1 MHFNKPLSNIEYYLL
16 LCFGIFYL
24 CYFIRMAYIGYQMK
38 ANFKYVVL
46 KFFLRSIYFSL
57 ILMAILSPSF
67 GDVKKEIT
75 ISEKEIFF
83 LVDVSRSMSV
93 KDVQPNRLIKTKKT
107 LIATIKGINANKVG
121 LIIFAKD
128 AYVQC
133 PLTSDKEAIQMFIE
147 TINENL
153 LVDRGTDY
161 SVAISLAI
169 EKLLQTNTTAS
180 TAKIIVLFS
189 DGEDFSQNTETSIA
203 LAKRKHIPIYTVG
216 IGTEKGE
223 KIPFNKGYALD
234 EDGNYV
240 YSTLQKTQLK
250 NIART
255 TGGKYYEIND
265 NFNDGD
271 RLLRDIDILKG
282 IVTDTKIVNVAADK
296 YFYFIFIAL
305 IFIIFDVLVTFK
317 TIIL

>member
-1 MHFNKPLSNIEYYLL
+1 
-16 LCFGIFYL
+16 
-24 CYFIRMAYIGYQMK
+24 
-38 ANFKYVVL
+38 
-46 KFFLRSIYFSL
+46 
-57 ILMAILSPSF
+57 MAILSPSF

-93 KDVQPNRLIKTKKT
+93 KDVQPNRLIKTKQT
-107 LIATIKGINANKVG
+107 LISTIKGINADKVG

-133 PLTSDKEAIQMFIE
+133 PLTNDKEAIQMFVE
-147 TINENL
+147 TVNEDL
-153 LVDRGTDY
+153 LMEKGTDY

-169 EKLLQTNTTAS
+169 DKLVQTKTKES

-189 DGEDFSQNTETSIA
+189 DGEDFSQNTETSIS

-240 YSTLQKTQLK
+240 LSTLQKKQLK
-250 NIART
+250 NIARQ

-265 NFNDGD
+265 HFNDGD
-271 RLLRDIDILKG
+271 RLLRDIDLLKG
-282 IVTDTKIVNVAADK
+282 IVTDTKMINVTADK

-305 IFIIFDVLVTFK
+305 VLIIFDVLVTFK
-317 TIIL
+317 TIKL